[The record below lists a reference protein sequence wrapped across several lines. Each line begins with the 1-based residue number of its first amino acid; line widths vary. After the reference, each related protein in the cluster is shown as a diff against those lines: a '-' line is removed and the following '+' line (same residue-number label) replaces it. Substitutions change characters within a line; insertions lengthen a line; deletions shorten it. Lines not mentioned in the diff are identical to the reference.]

1 MAANFSISIPNFRP
15 SSSVGAVGGAAAN
28 VDIAGT
34 QGAVIRAMPKP
45 DELFAQQIANRA
57 AERNAATQIEASNYS
72 TGIDAISNLR
82 STELIAKANVKAA
95 KKQASAQ
102 SSASTMG
109 TIGTVIGAGLSLFSD
124 ETMKDSIE
132 EITDALSTLRN
143 LRPVSFH
150 YKEEWSTSPER
161 KHHGFIAQEFKN
173 VLPDATYYDD
183 SKEKYC
189 IDTLDLIGLL
199 VRGIQQLETRVACL
213 EVERALTGVN

>member
-34 QGAVIRAMPKP
+34 QGAVIRSMPRP

-57 AERNAATQIEASNYS
+57 AERNAATQIEASNYA

-82 STELIAKANVKAA
+82 STELIAKANTKAA

-102 SSASTMG
+102 SSASTMSA
-109 TIGTVIGAGLSLFSD
+109 IGSVIGAGLALFSD